1 MDKISRSKLEKF
13 LLELSCL
20 TIKYGIVIAGCGCCG
35 SPYLKS
41 LEEGQYASSFDY
53 DLGFNYE
60 EQSYETA
67 EISNII

>member
-1 MDKISRSKLEKF
+1 MSEISIEKLEKF
-13 LLELSCL
+13 LLDLSSL

-41 LEEGQYASSFDY
+41 LEEGQYASSFDS

-60 EQSYETA
+60 TLEYKTVKT
-67 EISNII
+67 SNNY